1 MDVKYPFV
9 WLALESRVNSFAS
22 STALPVWL
30 SAQTATLSPISQ
42 VNLPADG
49 SSSALVSDCAVVKAT
64 VTGPSLRLS
73 VSIPVQDGAILA
85 TEKMAIA
92 ANIE

>member
-1 MDVKYPFV
+1 MVGPGEQGELFCLQYCAPGLV
-9 WLALESRVNSFAS
+9 VG
-22 STALPVWL
+22 
-30 SAQTATLSPISQ
+30 QTATLSPISQ